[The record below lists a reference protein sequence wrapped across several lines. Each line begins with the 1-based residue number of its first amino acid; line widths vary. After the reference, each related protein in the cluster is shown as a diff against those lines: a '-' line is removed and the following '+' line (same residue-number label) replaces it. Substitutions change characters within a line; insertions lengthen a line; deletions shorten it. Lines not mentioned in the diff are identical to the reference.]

1 MANETT
7 STLGSWNDP
16 GVWSGDAVPNAATNA
31 TVDGIVSINSAAT
44 AESVTA
50 NGVLELTGGSLN
62 ASHGLTDNGFVLGEG
77 VIGPTTAVTG
87 AGELYAIG
95 GTLEVQGSIDA
106 TGSSSTRLGV
116 ETGGVLELD
125 GTVGNLDAT
134 NDPTV
139 TFGGAGVLDLTGE
152 GNGAAGELAKFQG
165 TVEDFVV
172 GDKIEV
178 VGALGDTVHYNLH
191 TDMLTVESSAGA
203 IQAEIPLAGSYAGS
217 SAFSIQNVG
226 GTDAITTNTVISG
239 PSGGNATCFMAG
251 TVIRTP
257 EGETA
262 VETLKRGDLVV
273 TADGLAKPV
282 SWLGRQTISTVFADP
297 MRVWPIRIKAG
308 ALAEN
313 VPARDLVLSP
323 DHAVLV
329 EGALIHAGAL
339 VNGASIVRELRVP
352 RFFVYYHVELDDHSL
367 VLAENTPAETF
378 IDNVDRLA
386 FDNWAEHDELYPNG
400 KIIEELPYPRAKARR
415 QVPVNLRVKLAERAQ
430 SIGAAGAAAA

>member
-16 GVWSGDAVPNAATNA
+16 AVWSGDAVPNAATNA

-87 AGELYAIG
+87 AGELYAI
-95 GTLEVQGSIDA
+95 
-106 TGSSSTRLGV
+106 
-116 ETGGVLELD
+116 GGVLELD

-430 SIGAAGAAAA
+430 SIGAASAAAA